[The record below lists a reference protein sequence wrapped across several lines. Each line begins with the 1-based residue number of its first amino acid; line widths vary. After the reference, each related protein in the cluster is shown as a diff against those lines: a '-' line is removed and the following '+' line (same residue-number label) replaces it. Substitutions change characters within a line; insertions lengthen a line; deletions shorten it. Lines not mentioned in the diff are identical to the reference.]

1 MSTEDLYRRR
11 GGLPLYAQL
20 AELLRDQIRTGRY
33 RPGDR
38 LPGEPVLTR
47 EYRVSRATVAKAL
60 EQLEGD
66 GLVRRRQGRGT
77 FVQPTRMRRPLP
89 ELTGFSEHVSQLGL
103 TPGQRVIQFRKR
115 AAEAADPLAGQ
126 FGEGTEVVEVERVR
140 LVDGEPVGVHR
151 LVVPA
156 ALAERIGLDET
167 ALEAEGWSLYARF
180 AHHGVQL
187 SRAEE
192 QLSATVATRE
202 QANLLGVAKGEPL
215 INVRRLSWDAGGA
228 LLEAV
233 DSFHISKRYDY
244 RIDLKRPPSDQT
256 SQ

>member
-1 MSTEDLYRRR
+1 MMSRDEVYRRR

-47 EYRVSRATVAKAL
+47 QYRVSRATVAKAL

-77 FVQPTRMRRPLP
+77 FVQPSRMRRALP

-103 TPGQRVIQFRKR
+103 KPGQRLIQMRR
-115 AAEAADPLAGQ
+115 LMAEAADPLASR

-140 LVDGEPVGVHR
+140 LVDGEPVSVHR
-151 LVVPA
+151 LVVPEV
-156 ALAERIGLDET
+156 LAQRIGLDER
-167 ALEAEGWSLYARF
+167 ALASEEWSLYARF
-180 AHHGVQL
+180 EEHGVRL
-187 SRAEE
+187 ARAEE
-192 QLSATVATRE
+192 HLGASVANRE
-202 QANLLGVAKGEPL
+202 QAALLGVAKGEPL
-215 INVRRLSWDAGGA
+215 IHVRRLSWDADEA

-233 DSFHISKRYDY
+233 DAFAINKRYDY
-244 RIDLKRPPSDQT
+244 RIDMERQHT
-256 SQ
+256 

>member
-1 MSTEDLYRRR
+1 MGSMDEVYRRR

-20 AELLRDQIRTGRY
+20 AELLRDQIRSGKY

-47 EYRVSRATVAKAL
+47 QYGVSRATVAKAL

-103 TPGQRVIQFRKR
+103 RPGQRVIQFRR
-115 AAEAADPLAGQ
+115 RVAEGADPLAGC
-126 FGEGTEVVEVERVR
+126 FGDGTEVVEVERVR

-156 ALAERIGLDET
+156 ELADRIGLDED
-167 ALEAEGWSLYARF
+167 ALAAEGWSLYARF
-180 AHHGVQL
+180 AQHGVQL
-187 SRAEE
+187 ARAEE
-192 QLSATVATRE
+192 HLSATVATRE
-202 QANLLGVAKGEPL
+202 QATFLGVAKGEPL
-215 INVRRLSWDAGGA
+215 IHVRRLSWDVNGL
-228 LLEAV
+228 LLE
-233 DSFHISKRYDY
+233 
-244 RIDLKRPPSDQT
+244 
-256 SQ
+256 

>member
-1 MSTEDLYRRR
+1 MDEVYRRR

-20 AELLRDQIRTGRY
+20 AELLRDQIRSGRY

-47 EYRVSRATVAKAL
+47 QYRVSRATVAKAL

-77 FVQPTRMRRPLP
+77 FVQPTRMSRPLP

-103 TPGQRVIQFRKR
+103 RPGQRLIQFRKR
-115 AAEAADPLAGQ
+115 AVEGADPLVGCL
-126 FGEGTEVVEVERVR
+126 GEGTEVVEVERVR

-156 ALAERIGLDET
+156 ELAERIGLDED
-167 ALEAEGWSLYARF
+167 ALAAEGWSLYARF
-180 AHHGVQL
+180 AQHGVQL
-187 SRAEE
+187 ARAEE
-192 QLSATVATRE
+192 HLSATVATRE

-215 INVRRLSWDAGGA
+215 IHVRRLSWDADET

-233 DSFHISKRYDY
+233 DAHAINKRYDY
-244 RIDLKRPPSDQT
+244 RIDMERQRA
-256 SQ
+256 

>member
-1 MSTEDLYRRR
+1 MDEVYRRR

-47 EYRVSRATVAKAL
+47 QYRVSRATVAKAL
-60 EQLEGD
+60 EQLESD

-115 AAEAADPLAGQ
+115 AAEAADPLASW

-156 ALAERIGLDET
+156 ALAERIGLDED
-167 ALEAEGWSLYARF
+167 ALTAEGWSLYARF
-180 AHHGVQL
+180 AQHGVQL
-187 SRAEE
+187 ARAEE
-192 QLSATVATRE
+192 HLSATVATRE

-215 INVRRLSWDAGGA
+215 IHVRRLSYDVGGA
-228 LLEAV
+228 LLEVV

-244 RIDLKRPPSDQT
+244 RIDLERAAVD
-256 SQ
+256 

>member
-1 MSTEDLYRRR
+1 MESMDEVHRRR

-20 AELLRDQIRTGRY
+20 AELLREQIQTGRY

-47 EYRVSRATVAKAL
+47 QYRVSRATVAKAL

-89 ELTGFSEHVSQLGL
+89 ELTGFSEHVSKLGL

-115 AAEAADPLAGQ
+115 TAEAADPLAGC

-151 LVVPA
+151 VVVPA
-156 ALAERIGLDET
+156 ALADRIGLDED
-167 ALEAEGWSLYARF
+167 ALAAEGWSLYARLSQ
-180 AHHGVQL
+180 HGIQL
-187 SRAEE
+187 VRAEE
-192 QLSATVATRE
+192 HLSAAVATRE
-202 QANLLGVAKGEPL
+202 QASLLGVAKGEPL
-215 INVRRLSWDAGGA
+215 IHVRRQSWDADGA
-228 LLEAV
+228 LVEVV

-244 RIDLKRPPSDQT
+244 RIDLERAAVD
-256 SQ
+256 